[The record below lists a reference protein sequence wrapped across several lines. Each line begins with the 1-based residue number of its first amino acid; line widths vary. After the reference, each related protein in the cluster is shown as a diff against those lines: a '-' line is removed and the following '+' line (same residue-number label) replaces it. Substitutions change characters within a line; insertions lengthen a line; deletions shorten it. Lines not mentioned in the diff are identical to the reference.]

1 MYILGISAFYHD
13 SAAALIHDGDIVSA
27 VQEERFTRIKHD
39 SSFPINA
46 IKFCL
51 ENSKLNI
58 SDIDHITYYE
68 NSPKKFSRLIL
79 TYIGSVPRGVSHFT
93 EAMRV
98 WLNKKIFIKQIIKN
112 EIKKLNPKDRLPKFE
127 YFDHHYSHAAAS
139 FFPSP
144 FKESAIL
151 CMDGVGEWATT
162 SAWIGKDNEIKKI
175 WEIQFPHSIGLLYS
189 AFTSFCGFKVNS
201 GEYKLMGLAPYGK
214 PIYTDLIKKELVSIR
229 DDGSFKLNL
238 DYFTFYY
245 DFRMTNK
252 KFNNLFNTNPR
263 EPESKITQKYMDIAA
278 SIQKVTTEIV
288 SKLAQSLKKETGLNK
303 LCLSGGVALNCVAN
317 GNLVRNAHFEDIW
330 IQPASGDAGSSIGA
344 ALSTF
349 YTTLKNK
356 RKIKNSDSMQ
366 GSYLGCKYSSDEI
379 INSIQKSKLKYD
391 KLNNEKKFVEIAKLI
406 NDGNVIGVFNGKME
420 FGPRALGNRSIIAD
434 PRQVNM
440 QEKMNLKIK
449 FRESFRPFAPA
460 ILEEESSKYF
470 DLPIKS
476 PYMLLVA
483 QLKEKYHKAV
493 TIEENLIEGLD
504 KLQVNRS
511 EFPAI
516 THVDFSARVQT
527 VNKESNEF
535 FYSILKSFH
544 DYTGCPMVINTSFNI
559 RGEPIVNTVEDAIRC
574 FMHTKMDVL
583 LIENFILRKSNQELD
598 QFTIDQNYKAKND

>member
-98 WLNKKIFIKQIIKN
+98 WLNKKIFIKQIINN

-349 YTTLKNK
+349 YTTLRNK

-434 PRQVNM
+434 PRQINM

-583 LIENFILRKSNQELD
+583 LIENFILRKNNQELD

>member
-1 MYILGISAFYHD
+1 
-13 SAAALIHDGDIVSA
+13 
-27 VQEERFTRIKHD
+27 
-39 SSFPINA
+39 
-46 IKFCL
+46 
-51 ENSKLNI
+51 
-58 SDIDHITYYE
+58 
-68 NSPKKFSRLIL
+68 
-79 TYIGSVPRGVSHFT
+79 
-93 EAMRV
+93 
-98 WLNKKIFIKQIIKN
+98 
-112 EIKKLNPKDRLPKFE
+112 
-127 YFDHHYSHAAAS
+127 
-139 FFPSP
+139 
-144 FKESAIL
+144 
-151 CMDGVGEWATT
+151 
-162 SAWIGKDNEIKKI
+162 
-175 WEIQFPHSIGLLYS
+175 
-189 AFTSFCGFKVNS
+189 
-201 GEYKLMGLAPYGK
+201 
-214 PIYTDLIKKELVSIR
+214 
-229 DDGSFKLNL
+229 
-238 DYFTFYY
+238 
-245 DFRMTNK
+245 
-252 KFNNLFNTNPR
+252 
-263 EPESKITQKYMDIAA
+263 
-278 SIQKVTTEIV
+278 
-288 SKLAQSLKKETGLNK
+288 
-303 LCLSGGVALNCVAN
+303 
-317 GNLVRNAHFEDIW
+317 
-330 IQPASGDAGSSIGA
+330 
-344 ALSTF
+344 
-349 YTTLKNK
+349 
-356 RKIKNSDSMQ
+356 MQ